1 MPYRRPWLRQSIT
14 NSPDAAIASNRS
26 GETEIWRSP
35 LAARGRVMYRRAK
48 ATGTPR
54 KRGRKACSRLSLP
67 EPEAPMT

>member
-1 MPYRRPWLRQSIT
+1 MTS
-14 NSPDAAIASNRS
+14 SDAAIAANRS
-26 GETEIWRSP
+26 GETAIWRSP
-35 LAARGRVMYRRAK
+35 LAERGRVMYRRAK